1 MSNGEI
7 MIHHLIV
14 GLINMTL
21 KNIYEK
27 KSCHLNKLIT

>member
-14 GLINMTL
+14 GLINMIL

-27 KSCHLNKLIT
+27 LCHLNKLIT

>member
-27 KSCHLNKLIT
+27 NHVI